1 MSKYTLGE
9 TILTVK
15 DVSLKLQDKL
25 ILRDINLE
33 VKDIIRPNV
42 NTGQIIGFLGPSGRG
57 KTQLFK
63 LLAGLNKPTTG
74 TIILGDGENASNVK
88 AGDVGVVAQNYPLME
103 HRTVWSNLEMVVRD
117 DKFPPDGSTVD
128 EKGNVVEWYHSRS
141 ILGKDDENK
150 NQRQNRIL
158 P

>member
-1 MSKYTLGE
+1 
-9 TILTVK
+9 
-15 DVSLKLQDKL
+15 
-25 ILRDINLE
+25 
-33 VKDIIRPNV
+33 
-42 NTGQIIGFLGPSGRG
+42 
-57 KTQLFK
+57 
-63 LLAGLNKPTTG
+63 
-74 TIILGDGENASNVK
+74 
-88 AGDVGVVAQNYPLME
+88 ME